1 MVISHV
7 PISKE
12 AREILDKSVTV
23 AFEGETNCRKISGK
37 LLIYSRT
44 TSHTTLLT
52 ILNTTSRALMNYI
65 ITIKDISWGLCHN
78 IRCK

>member
-37 LLIYSRT
+37 LLISSCSTPLT
-44 TSHTTLLT
+44 TQFSLHCLL
-52 ILNTTSRALMNYI
+52 
-65 ITIKDISWGLCHN
+65 
-78 IRCK
+78 